1 MPNLFYSEE
10 DRKIINIIRPVVG
23 DYTLD
28 ALYVAKKVFDTLK
41 ENGYTIK
48 KDEPERKLWPI
59 IF

>member
-48 KDEPERKLWPI
+48 KDEPERKL
-59 IF
+59 